1 MKIKL
6 LENDLNAYDIKPT
19 REGDAG
25 IDLRCCNK
33 DVEIYP
39 GETKFLNSGIAV
51 AIPEGWVGQL
61 YPRSG
66 LGVKKGLTLAN
77 TVGIIDANYRGEI
90 LIAAKNTGGAVIEI
104 DYLDRIAQLVVLPHL
119 NYSHSEIVDE
129 LDSTERG
136 DKGFGSS
143 GDS

>member
-6 LENDLNAYDIKPT
+6 LENDLNDYDIKPT

-33 DVEIYP
+33 EVEIYP
-39 GETKFLNSGIAV
+39 GETKFINSGIAV

-77 TVGIIDANYRGEI
+77 TVGIIDANFRGEI
-90 LIAAKNTGGAVIEI
+90 LIAAKNTGRDIIEI
-104 DYLDRIAQLVVLPHL
+104 NYLDRIAQLVVTKHYHYP
-119 NYSHSEIVDE
+119 YICIVDE

>member
-25 IDLRCCNK
+25 LDLRCCNRG
-33 DVEIYP
+33 VEIYP
-39 GETKFLNSGIAV
+39 GETKFINSGIAV
-51 AIPEGWVGQL
+51 AIPNGWVGQL

-66 LGVKKGLTLAN
+66 LGVKKGLVLGN
-77 TVGIIDANYRGEI
+77 TVGIIDSNYRGEI
-90 LIAAKNTGGAVIEI
+90 LIAVKNTGKELIAI
-104 DYLDRIAQLVVLPHL
+104 DYLDRIAELVITPHYKL
-119 NYSHSEIVDE
+119 NNLMIVDE
-129 LDSTERG
+129 LDSTNRG

-143 GDS
+143 GDK